1 MWPFAAM
8 THLAESRLHQR
19 RIDMTIER
27 RYNGLSRDTLSEV
40 VSKANDTFDLFAVAD
55 WEARQLLAQ
64 PGLAQIYTIVMKLPS
79 QIHVG
84 LSANGEFGELAY
96 ARNTTAEGGMHRIR
110 QKLPNTVGGRASATG
125 LGVEVVVSSAGN
137 AGLTLV
143 TWEPVASLLQASR
156 GLLAATLSFPHDAYL
171 FVHARRMNEL
181 RPLLSQ
187 LLPELRTSWNHLM
200 VRPELGVRFLLHDDR
215 FVTAVTDQF
224 RALATHGC

>member
-84 LSANGEFGELAY
+84 LSANGEFGELA
-96 ARNTTAEGGMHRIR
+96 
-110 QKLPNTVGGRASATG
+110 
-125 LGVEVVVSSAGN
+125 
-137 AGLTLV
+137 
-143 TWEPVASLLQASR
+143 
-156 GLLAATLSFPHDAYL
+156 
-171 FVHARRMNEL
+171 
-181 RPLLSQ
+181 
-187 LLPELRTSWNHLM
+187 
-200 VRPELGVRFLLHDDR
+200 
-215 FVTAVTDQF
+215 
-224 RALATHGC
+224 